1 MIIIITIIL
10 IIITIMIIIKKK
22 SKKKIH
28 AIFIDEDN
36 IRRCS
41 FRNLKKIVTKSD
53 VLFAVNVILN
63 FSNIQNFENPSLDT
77 KIIKKRNVFLIAL
90 GKIYLVKVLV
100 FFTRVNKWLGLRD

>member
-1 MIIIITIIL
+1 MIIITIIV
-10 IIITIMIIIKKK
+10 IKIKKK

-63 FSNIQNFENPSLDT
+63 FSNIQNFKNPTLDT
-77 KIIKKRNVFLIAL
+77 KIKKKRNVFLIAL
-90 GKIYLVKVLV
+90 GKIYLVNVLV

>member
-1 MIIIITIIL
+1 MIK
-10 IIITIMIIIKKK
+10 IKKK

-36 IRRCS
+36 IRRCP

-63 FSNIQNFENPSLDT
+63 FSNIQNLENPTLDT
-77 KIIKKRNVFLIAL
+77 KIKKKENVFLIAL
-90 GKIYLVKVLV
+90 VKIYQVNVLA

>member
-1 MIIIITIIL
+1 MIK
-10 IIITIMIIIKKK
+10 IKKK

-41 FRNLKKIVTKSD
+41 FRNLKKNFTKSD

-63 FSNIQNFENPSLDT
+63 FSNIQNFENPTLDT
-77 KIIKKRNVFLIAL
+77 KKKKEKIFLIAL
-90 GKIYLVKVLV
+90 GKIYLVNVLV

>member
-1 MIIIITIIL
+1 
-10 IIITIMIIIKKK
+10 MIIIKKK

-41 FRNLKKIVTKSD
+41 FRNLKKIITKSD

-63 FSNIQNFENPSLDT
+63 FSNIQNLENPTLDT
-77 KIIKKRNVFLIAL
+77 ERKKRKYIFNRFSENITGECTSL
-90 GKIYLVKVLV
+90 
-100 FFTRVNKWLGLRD
+100 FH

>member
-1 MIIIITIIL
+1 MIK
-10 IIITIMIIIKKK
+10 IKKK

-41 FRNLKKIVTKSD
+41 FRNLKKIITKSD

-63 FSNIQNFENPSLDT
+63 FPNIQNF
-77 KIIKKRNVFLIAL
+77 
-90 GKIYLVKVLV
+90 
-100 FFTRVNKWLGLRD
+100 

>member
-1 MIIIITIIL
+1 MIIITIIV
-10 IIITIMIIIKKK
+10 IKIKKK

-41 FRNLKKIVTKSD
+41 FRNLKKIITKSD

-63 FSNIQNFENPSLDT
+63 VSNIQNFENPTLDT
-77 KIIKKRNVFLIAL
+77 KRKRKYTFNRFRKNIPGGCTSLSH
-90 GKIYLVKVLV
+90 
-100 FFTRVNKWLGLRD
+100 

>member
-1 MIIIITIIL
+1 
-10 IIITIMIIIKKK
+10 MIIIKKK

-63 FSNIQNFENPSLDT
+63 FSSIQNFENPTLDT
-77 KIIKKRNVFLIAL
+77 KRKKRKYIFNRFSENTSSNHRSISA
-90 GKIYLVKVLV
+90 
-100 FFTRVNKWLGLRD
+100 FEFS

>member
-1 MIIIITIIL
+1 MIK
-10 IIITIMIIIKKK
+10 IKKK

-63 FSNIQNFENPSLDT
+63 FSNIQNFENPTLDT
-77 KIIKKRNVFLIAL
+77 KIKQKKKCIFNRFRENIPGECTSLFH
-90 GKIYLVKVLV
+90 KSE
-100 FFTRVNKWLGLRD
+100 